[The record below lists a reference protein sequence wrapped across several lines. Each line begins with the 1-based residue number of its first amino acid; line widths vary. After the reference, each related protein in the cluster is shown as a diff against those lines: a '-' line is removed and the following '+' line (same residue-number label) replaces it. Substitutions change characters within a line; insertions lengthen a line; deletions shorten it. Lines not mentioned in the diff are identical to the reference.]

1 MGPILFLTAGQTQ
14 ALQHAQQTLRHQ
26 GFSFTSA
33 PTGAVTHL
41 LLPVPSFD
49 GDGTVKGGGDLPALL
64 AQLPKQ
70 VTIIGGNLSHPALAG
85 YRTIDLLQDPHYLAM
100 NARITAHCALSI
112 AAQRLPCTLDDI
124 PILIIGWGRIGKC
137 LAQLLQGMG
146 ANVTVAA
153 RKPADRAALAS
164 LGFSAISTKHIEPNT
179 YRLIYNT
186 APETILAHCEGNA
199 LKIDLASSPGISG
212 KDVLWARGL
221 PNQYAPESSGKLI
234 AEAIIS
240 HLSETEA
247 II

>member
-14 ALQHAQQTLRHQ
+14 ALSHAQQALRQQ

-33 PTGAVTHL
+33 PTQSVTHL

-49 GDGTVKGGGDLPALL
+49 GDGTIKGGGELPALL

-70 VTIIGGNLSHPALAG
+70 VTVIGGNLSHPALAG
-85 YRTIDLLQDPHYLAM
+85 YHTIDLLQDPHYLAI

-124 PILIIGWGRIGKC
+124 PVLVIGWGRIGKC
-137 LAQLLQGMG
+137 LAQLLQGLG

-153 RKPADRAALAS
+153 RKATDRAALAS
-164 LGFSAISTKHIEPNT
+164 LGFSAVSTTQMDPGAHG
-179 YRLIYNT
+179 LIFNT
-186 APETILAHCEGNA
+186 APQMLLDHCQGNA
-199 LKIDLASSPGISG
+199 LKIDLASSPGIG
-212 KDVLWARGL
+212 GTDVLWARGL

-240 HLSETEA
+240 HLSEGRP
-247 II
+247 